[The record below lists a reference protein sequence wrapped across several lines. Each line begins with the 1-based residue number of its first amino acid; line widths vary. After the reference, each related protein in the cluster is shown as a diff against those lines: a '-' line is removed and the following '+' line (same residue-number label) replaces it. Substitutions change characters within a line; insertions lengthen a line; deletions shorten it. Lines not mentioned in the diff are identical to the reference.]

1 MKRRLITAMI
11 GQFHHPHGAGG
22 HLAGWIMAHRA
33 SNRRRSQWTVT
44 LLDVQP
50 TDHILGIGFGPGLA
64 IAHLSRHA
72 THGKIY
78 GIDHSAVM
86 LRHATRRNAAAIRA
100 HRVTL
105 QQATVEHPP
114 AYEQPLDA
122 ILTINTLGM
131 WPHPTQRLAD
141 LRTLLKPGGRIAI
154 TSQPRTPHATAA
166 TSAQAARDITRHLTQ
181 AGYTHPRVETLHL
194 TPPAVCVLATR
205 P

>member
-1 MKRRLITAMI
+1 MKHRIRTALI
-11 GQFHHPHGAGG
+11 GQFHRPHGTAG
-22 HLAGWIMAHRA
+22 HLAGWIMAHRG
-33 SNRRRSQWTVT
+33 SNRRRNHWSVT

-50 TDHILGIGFGPGLA
+50 TDHILEIGFGPGLA

-72 THGKIY
+72 PHGHIH

-105 QQATVEHPP
+105 QRATVDHLP
-114 AYEQPLDA
+114 AFQQPLDA
-122 ILTINTLGM
+122 ILTVNTLGF
-131 WPHPTQRLAD
+131 WPHPTQRLTE
-141 LRTLLKPGGRIAI
+141 LRDLLKPGGRIAI
-154 TSQPRTPHATAA
+154 TSQPRTPGADEH
-166 TSAQAARDITRHLTQ
+166 TSAQAARDITQHLHD
-181 AGYTHPRVETLHL
+181 AGYTHIRTHTLDL